1 MRLSSE
7 ASRIPRI
14 GFGWDSHEFRPG
26 IPLNDIV
33 DGVVAYF
40 QDKANAAVG
49 TVVGSSA
56 SYPMAAKASAD

>member
-1 MRLSSE
+1 M
-7 ASRIPRI
+7 PRRVPALEKLEKLT
-14 GFGWDSHEFRPG
+14 GFRPG

-33 DGVVAYF
+33 DGVVVYF

-49 TVVGSSA
+49 TVVGPSA

>member
-1 MRLSSE
+1 M
-7 ASRIPRI
+7 PRRVPALEKLEKLT
-14 GFGWDSHEFRPG
+14 GFRPG

-40 QDKANAAVG
+40 RDKANAAVG
-49 TVVGSSA
+49 TAVESGS